1 MGTVRSRSRT
11 SANKHGQAF
20 RAVRRHAS
28 ARQVALLAWCATVTV
43 STYADANEEQADVG
57 ADLMASLVAR
67 VGGPDTPPS
76 GSVGDAGFAAD
87 LKSKLALGEAAE
99 VADEAERRVN
109 ELEVVSGRYDAAL
122 VDPLVLLGDARM
134 RLNDPGGALEAY
146 DRARHIT
153 RLQEGV
159 QSVRQSAILHREA
172 NALVAL
178 GDYAT
183 ANDRHEF
190 AYDLS
195 LRAYGQA
202 DPRHMVATYRLIRW
216 YRHHYKFLP
225 THFLFEQ
232 LTDAAKTHLP
242 PEDPLTLAI
251 LRDHARLFHDKVF
264 GRRKLGRGL
273 FSAWP
278 AGIDRPPPWRAISSF
293 DEGRSILGEIVET
306 LDAAPGTSNGEQATA
321 LLNLADWNLLFAEY
335 PRAIRH
341 YRKVWDLLQSD
352 PGRQQVVFSEPT
364 PLFLPMPRK
373 SRGTYHGLDDGED
386 PTVGLALTV
395 NRRGKVTGRKTVYAN
410 SDRLMEHRVRM
421 AAKRARYRPAFRDGD
436 PVTVKG
442 FPLAYD
448 PAD

>member
-1 MGTVRSRSRT
+1 MLGH
-11 SANKHGQAF
+11 ADNG
-20 RAVRRHAS
+20 RH
-28 ARQVALLAWCATVTV
+28 
-43 STYADANEEQADVG
+43 DGID

-67 VGGPDTPPS
+67 TGGPDTPP
-76 GSVGDAGFAAD
+76 VGPTDDAEFAAD
-87 LKSKLALGEAAE
+87 LERKLKLGESAE
-99 VADEAERRVN
+99 VADEAERRVT
-109 ELEVVSGRYDAAL
+109 ELEIARGRYDIAL
-122 VDPLVLLGDARM
+122 VQTLTLLGDARM
-134 RLNDPGGALEAY
+134 EMDNPVGALEAY
-146 DRARHIT
+146 DRARYIT
-153 RLQEGV
+153 RLKEGV
-159 QSVRQSAILHREA
+159 QSVRQWAILHREA
-172 NALVAL
+172 NALAAL
-178 GDYAT
+178 GDYPS

-195 LRAYGQA
+195 LRAYGRD
-202 DPRHMVATYRLIRW
+202 DPRHMVATYRLIQW

-232 LTDAAKTHLP
+232 LTEAAKTHLP
-242 PEDPLTLAI
+242 PRDPLTLAI
-251 LRDHARLFHDKVF
+251 MRDHARLFHDKVF

-273 FSAWP
+273 FNAWP
-278 AGIDRPPPWRAISSF
+278 SGIERPPPWRAISSF

-306 LDAAPGTSNGEQATA
+306 LDAAPGTTQDERATA
-321 LLNLADWNLLFAEY
+321 LLSLADWNLLFAEY

-341 YRKVWDLLQSD
+341 YREVWDLLQSD

-373 SRGTYHGLDDGED
+373 SRGTYHGWEDGDD
-386 PTVGLALTV
+386 PIVGLALTV
-395 NRRGKVTGRKTVYAN
+395 NRRGKVTGRKTVYRN

>member
-1 MGTVRSRSRT
+1 M
-11 SANKHGQAF
+11 F
-20 RAVRRHAS
+20 RPT
-28 ARQVALLAWCATVTV
+28 RQRQNSKRVALLAWCATVSV
-43 STYADANEEQADVG
+43 LGHGDNGAQDSNDV
-57 ADLMASLVAR
+57 DLMAGLLERA
-67 VGGPDTPPS
+67 GGPDMPP
-76 GSVGDAGFAAD
+76 VGPTDDAEFALD
-87 LKSKLALGEAAE
+87 LNRKLKLGEYTE
-99 VADEAERRVN
+99 VADEAERRVT
-109 ELEVVSGRYDAAL
+109 ELEVERGRYDVAL
-122 VDPLVLLGDARM
+122 VHPLTLLGDARM
-134 RLNDPGGALEAY
+134 MMEDPGQALEAY
-146 DRARHIT
+146 DRARYVT
-153 RLQEGV
+153 RLEEGV
-159 QSVRQSAILHREA
+159 QSVRQTAILRREA
-172 NALVAL
+172 NALAAI

-195 LRAYGQA
+195 LRAYGRN
-202 DPRHMVATYRLIRW
+202 DPRHMVATYRLIQW

-232 LTDAAKTHLP
+232 LTEAAKLHLP

-251 LRDHARLFHDKVF
+251 MRDHAGLFRDKVF

-273 FSAWP
+273 FNAWP
-278 AGIDRPPPWRAISSF
+278 PGIDRPPPWRSVSSF
-293 DEGRSILGEIVET
+293 DEGRRILGEIVET
-306 LDAAPGTSNGEQATA
+306 LDAAQGTGSGERATA

-341 YRKVWDLLQSD
+341 YRKVWNLLQSD
-352 PGRQQVVFSEPT
+352 PGRQEVVFSKPT

-373 SRGTYHGLDDGED
+373 SRGTYYDWQDGED

-395 NRRGKVTGRKTVYAN
+395 NRRGKVTGRRTVYAN

-436 PVTVKG
+436 PVTVKEL
-442 FPLAYD
+442 PLAYD